1 MESDR
6 ALIHVGVVR
15 AWPDRAERV
24 DVTLAAGSTLR
35 DALLASGLLSA
46 EELADPALAVGVF
59 SQIRP
64 VGAALRDGD
73 RVEIYRP
80 LLIEPKE
87 ARRARAAV
95 RKSRRPD

>member
-6 ALIHVGVVR
+6 ALMRVSVVR
-15 AWPDRAERV
+15 AWPDRAELV
-24 DVTLAAGSTLR
+24 DVSLAAGATLR
-35 DALLASGLLSA
+35 DAILASGLLGP
-46 EELADPALAVGVF
+46 EELADPALSVGVF

-64 VGAALRDGD
+64 VDATVRDGD

-87 ARRARAAV
+87 ARRARAAL
-95 RKSRRPD
+95 RKRRRPG